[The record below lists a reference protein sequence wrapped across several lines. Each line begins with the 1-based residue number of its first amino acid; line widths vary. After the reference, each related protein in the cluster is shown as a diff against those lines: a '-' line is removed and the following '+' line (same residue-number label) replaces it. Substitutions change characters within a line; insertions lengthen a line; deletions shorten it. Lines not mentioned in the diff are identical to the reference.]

1 MGTRASHDVALW
13 IRFPLLGRPAHRA
26 DAPRHARHAV
36 APSLGGRDGG
46 TRGTVERSHG
56 ARGVFVAMSDCEPVS
71 GAFSCSCARFPFLA
85 IVRSL
90 EGSGRLVLN
99 HGDCDSVLRLRLF
112 TVALGFGGDPLS
124 NRGLKSTVTLLVD
137 LK

>member
-1 MGTRASHDVALW
+1 MTILLEFAPINARTHHGTHGTPTPPPWRS
-13 IRFPLLGRPAHRA
+13 RRR
-26 DAPRHARHAV
+26 DA
-36 APSLGGRDGG
+36 
-46 TRGTVERSHG
+46 RGVERSHG
-56 ARGVFVAMSDCEPVS
+56 ARGVFVAVGDFELVS
-71 GAFSCSCARFPFLA
+71 GVLSCSCARFPLLA
-85 IVRSL
+85 IVRPL